1 MFKSKINQIR
11 TFFII
16 WMILIGVFEVNTP
29 VHFLVL
35 NTFLAY
41 IPIELSFL
49 LINPNVK
56 KHNLLFWPIWVIWL
70 LFYPNTPYILTDLF
84 HLAQLQPYNAE
95 GLIKLS
101 TPMWISYTFL
111 FVSAVGFALI
121 GFDGLIKISR
131 IIANKIKTN
140 PSLGLT
146 ISIITIL
153 TFLSS
158 VGVFIGRFLRI
169 HTIYLFISP
178 RLFIT
183 PLIKMWQPRMMA
195 FVLLFTFIQL
205 FIYWI
210 ISLIVSD
217 YHKN

>member
-1 MFKSKINQIR
+1 
-11 TFFII
+11 
-16 WMILIGVFEVNTP
+16 MILIGVFEVNTP